1 MDNLTHSAPH
11 NRVHVHSSIPYS
23 STGACRL
30 CATPLR
36 RSVADLGLSPLANSF
51 IKPELQNT
59 MEAFYPL
66 HAFVCEKCFLV
77 QLSEFESPQSIF
89 GDYIYFS
96 SYSASWL
103 QHAKRYVAQQRA
115 RFSLNTESLVV
126 EIASNDGYLLQYVKD
141 AGIRSLGIEPA
152 ANVAEIAIAKGIPT
166 EVAFFGVQTA
176 MRLKGAGYAADLM
189 VANNVVAHVP
199 DLHDFL
205 EGFKILLAPG
215 GVITFEFPH
224 LLKLMQEYQFDTI
237 YHEHF
242 SYISLL
248 VIRRALFNHGLRV
261 FDVEQLPTHGGSLR
275 VYATHEEN
283 TTLQENPAVNALC
296 MEEREFGL
304 ESLDTY
310 DQFSKS
316 VVNIKCN
323 ILQFLIDAHHNG
335 KVVVG
340 YGAPAKG
347 NTLLNYCGVG
357 PELLSF
363 TVDASPHK
371 QNMLLPGTRIPVLA
385 PDAIREK
392 KPDFVLIL
400 PWNLK
405 NEIID
410 TMSYIREWGGK
421 FVTSIPG
428 IEIL

>member
-1 MDNLTHSAPH
+1 MESLTQPSPHAHMQVHSA
-11 NRVHVHSSIPYS
+11 IPYS
-23 STGACRL
+23 STGSCRL
-30 CATPLR
+30 CNTPLR
-36 RSVADLGLSPLANSF
+36 RSVVDLGLSPLANSF
-51 IKPELQNT
+51 IKPELQNA

-66 HAFVCEKCFLV
+66 HAFICEKCFLV

-103 QHAKRYVAQQRA
+103 QHAKKYVATQVG
-115 RFSLNTESLVV
+115 RFALNDNSLVV
-126 EIASNDGYLLQYVKD
+126 EVASNDGYLLQYVQE

-166 EVAFFGVQTA
+166 EIAFFGAQTA
-176 MRLKGAGYAADLM
+176 TRLKAEGYAADLM

-205 EGFKILLAPG
+205 EGFKILLAPA
-215 GVITFEFPH
+215 GVVTFEFPH
-224 LLKLMQEYQFDTI
+224 LLRLIKEYQFDTI

-248 VIRRALFNHGLRV
+248 VIRRALSDHGLRV

-275 VYATHEEN
+275 VYATHKENDGLKESASVGEICREESD
-283 TTLQENPAVNALC
+283 
-296 MEEREFGL
+296 FGL
-304 ESLDTY
+304 ENLETY
-310 DQFSKS
+310 EKFSRS

-323 ILQFLIDAHHNG
+323 LLQFLIDAHRNG
-335 KVVVG
+335 KVVAG

-357 PELLSF
+357 PELIPF
-363 TVDASPHK
+363 TVDASPYK
-371 QNMLLPGTRIPVLA
+371 QNMLLPGTRIPVLS
-385 PDAIREK
+385 PEAIFER

-405 NEIID
+405 NEIVG
-410 TMSYIREWGGK
+410 TMARIREWGGQ
-421 FVTSIPG
+421 FVVPIPD
-428 IEIL
+428 IEIF